1 MEDTVIYEA
10 DDFAGSLAKK
20 FESEIQC
27 RVYTKDM
34 DYLQLI
40 SESCAAWI
48 VTSKA
53 DEMFAKYGINPKDF
67 NIPAGVFEYT
77 MTSFSDEI
85 GLNTPSEFVD
95 AKAIMGDKSDNIPG
109 VYGVGDK
116 AAIPLVREYGS
127 LENIYDV
134 IEGLTPKEEKELKK
148 FFKESLG
155 ISRSPIAYMLK
166 EGTIALSNG
175 DKLSYKTISGDLTEE
190 QSANQ
195 EIIKEKLGE
204 LRFPIEITTPNGLEL
219 LKENEVY
226 GVELSAKE
234 SAFMSKELAKIV
246 TDIPAVQSVSLE
258 DIELNINK
266 EELKKRLLD
275 LEIKSLEF

>member
-1 MEDTVIYEA
+1 MA
-10 DDFAGSLAKK
+10 LF
-20 FESEIQC
+20 
-27 RVYTKDM
+27 TKDM

-40 SESCAAWI
+40 SEHTKAWI

-53 DEMFAKYGINPKDF
+53 DEMFAKYNINPKDF
-67 NIPAGVFEYT
+67 EIPSGVFEYT

-85 GLNTPSEFVD
+85 GLNAPEEFVD

-109 VYGVGDK
+109 VHGVGDK
-116 AAIPLVREYGS
+116 AAIPLVKEYGT
-127 LENIYDV
+127 LENIYDT
-134 IEGLTPKEEKELKK
+134 IEGLSPKEEKELKK

-175 DKLSYKTISGDLTEE
+175 EKLSYKCLGENLTDE
-190 QSANQ
+190 QLAAQ
-195 EIIKEKLGE
+195 DIIKEKLGG
-204 LRFPIEITTPNGLEL
+204 LRFPIEITSENGLEKL
-219 LKENEVY
+219 QNEEVL

-246 TDIPAVQSVSLE
+246 TDIPAIQSLSL
-258 DIELNINK
+258 DDVKLNINQ
-266 EELKKRLLD
+266 ELLKKRLLD
-275 LEIKSLEF
+275 LEIKSLVV